1 MTNVKP
7 LAFKKLF
14 KVASKSKIKPELT
27 SLFLKKGYVYAT
39 DSFKAIKLKTTY
51 DDDQEG
57 YITKL
62 SAAIAHEKSKD
73 IEFPVLPE
81 LSKNDAKY
89 PDIDKVIPTEFAIEV
104 SVNRKYLIDLLEA
117 MQAGDK
123 FDKVT
128 IKVQDKKGGAI
139 VFEHENGLGLLMPLN
154 A

>member
-1 MTNVKP
+1 MTNKTP
-7 LAFKKLF
+7 LAYKKIF

-27 SLFLKKGYVYAT
+27 NLYLKKGYVYAT
-39 DSFKAIKLKTTY
+39 DSFKAVKLKTTY
-51 DDDQEG
+51 ENDQEG

-73 IEFPVLPE
+73 IDLPILPE
-81 LSKNDAKY
+81 LSKMDVRY
-89 PDIDKVIPTEFAIEV
+89 PDVDKVIPTKFAIEV

-128 IKVQDKKGGAI
+128 IKMQDKKGGAI

-154 A
+154 